1 MSGEFVKKTVQ
12 DNLYNHV
19 EQLSVRIGDRHLWK
33 ERSLDEAAEYIET
46 TLATVGYSVQRQ
58 TFGCY
63 GRSVSNLI
71 AEKPG
76 KGDGVVVIGA
86 HYDTVPGSPGADDNA
101 SAVAVMIEA
110 ARLSREIP
118 IKKNLTFVAFANEEP
133 PCFGSPNMGSMVYAK
148 SLKRSGVA
156 LDVMICLEM
165 LGYFRK
171 DERQK
176 YPFPGMELIYP
187 KTADFL
193 AVVGNFGSRRYVSSL
208 KRGIKR
214 NAAIDVRALVAPEQ
228 VAGINR
234 SDHSAFWH
242 HGFRAVMVTDTAFFR
257 NKNYHQ
263 ESDTIDTLNFN
274 SMGEVVKGLCYAL
287 PRL

>member
-63 GRSVSNLI
+63 GKSVSNLI
-71 AEKPG
+71 AEKSG

-242 HGFRAVMVTDTAFFR
+242 HGFRALMVTDTAFFR

-274 SMGEVVKGLCYAL
+274 SMSEVVKGLCYAL